1 MVKLFPNIF
10 EWFKILV
17 GKISGRADVFT
28 VEVILQNMV
37 DDLVAFFDF
46 EFVKIEQETRKGDL

>member
-1 MVKLFPNIF
+1 MKLFPNIF

-28 VEVILQNMV
+28 VKVILQNMV
-37 DDLVAFFDF
+37 DYLVAFFHF
-46 EFVKIEQETRKGDL
+46 EFVKVQQET